1 MIGFTVVLLVLSAV
15 VFLRL
20 FVQADNQ
27 GTWMLIAIYW
37 LVLTVRNY
45 ADVMERLH

>member
-1 MIGFTVVLLVLSAV
+1 MIGLTVVLLVLSAM

-20 FVQADNQ
+20 FVQADNR
-27 GTWMLIAIYW
+27 GTWILITIYW

-45 ADVMERLH
+45 VDVMGRLH